1 MSDSQE
7 RRKYFF
13 ANKMHKDLFW
23 IIFCAAV
30 VPTVITAI
38 LMYYLIFYITTREI
52 GIPETIAAHV
62 IPAARQV
69 TVVLW
74 LMVPTVIAIILYIAH
89 KIAHQILGPFDR
101 IVRELDNFISGA
113 GGGKIILRDNDKFQ
127 PLVDRIN
134 ILLERLKA

>member
-1 MSDSQE
+1 MSNSRE

-13 ANKMHKDLFW
+13 ANTMHKDLFW

-38 LMYYLIFYITTREI
+38 LLYYLIFYITTQEI

-69 TVVLW
+69 TVILW
-74 LMVPTVIAIILYIAH
+74 LMVPTVIAVILYFAH

-101 IVRELDNFISGA
+101 IIREMDQSIA
-113 GGGKIILRDNDKFQ
+113 EKKTGKIILRDNDKFQ

-134 ILLERLKA
+134 ILLQRPQP